1 MALSRLTKVDSGGIS
16 TTSDYRV
23 GVITATKFVGPVEG
37 SITATDASFSGNVT
51 IGGTLT
57 YEDVTN
63 IDSVGIITA
72 QSDVHVG
79 AGLSVVGVTTTT
91 DLTVEKSGNLNA
103 NIKSTSGWG
112 ALEVGGATAGYIDI
126 KKPFSDDFDLRLMV
140 DGTGTN
146 YISSNAANLK
156 LYAQGNNGIELGPY
170 GAASLKY
177 SNDTKLVTTGVGVSI
192 PKDLDVDGH
201 TNLDNVSIAGVTT
214 FAGNID
220 ANGGLDVGNIK
231 LGNAGIITAVTILA
245 SGYMTIDGDIS
256 ITTGKLRIPDTIEHY
271 GDSDTKI
278 RFPSLDTITFETAGS
293 ERLRIAS
300 DGVITGR
307 GELRLTE
314 GTSDVS
320 QGAEI
325 GSLMFLNP
333 ANDNKNAK
341 IAALRTTGTSGADLA
356 FYTRTHGDATN
367 SDGGIERLR
376 IDSAGNV
383 GLGTNVVSD
392 STGNARAFTIA
403 RSDANGQVRLI
414 LKNQATGFGNGAG
427 YHQGIDGANVFIE
440 NRTNGG
446 YIDFATFDSG
456 GSYGSRL
463 RITSNGVGIRT
474 TTQAEEMQVYLQQQE
489 QLYTMLKQK
498 RYKFTLMQLGEM
510 LVR

>member
-103 NIKSTSGWG
+103 NIKSTGGWG

-140 DGTGTN
+140 DGSGTN

-156 LYAQGNNGIELGPY
+156 LDAQGNNGIELGAY
-170 GAASLKY
+170 GAPSLKY

-214 FAGNID
+214 MTGNLSMGETLTVSGNNPNLTFTDTNSNPDFKIYGSNGTFSILDSTNGVNRFVINSIGNISISND
-220 ANGGLDVGNIK
+220 LDVDGHTNLDNVSISGISSTGNI
-231 LGNAGIITAVTILA
+231 
-245 SGYMTIDGDIS
+245 Y
-256 ITTGKLRIPDTIEHY
+256 ITTGGDGRKLSFAGDGSSHY
-271 GDSDTKI
+271 IKMDHTLNGPI
-278 RFPSLDTITFETAGS
+278 INGYGGIAFETN
-293 ERLRIAS
+293 
-300 DGVITGR
+300 
-307 GELRLTE
+307 
-314 GTSDVS
+314 GT
-320 QGAEI
+320 
-325 GSLMFLNP
+325 N
-333 ANDNKNAK
+333 
-341 IAALRTTGTSGADLA
+341 
-356 FYTRTHGDATN
+356 
-367 SDGGIERLR
+367 ERLR
-376 IDSAGNV
+376 IDTAGNV
-383 GLGTNVVSD
+383 GMGTNVVSD

-446 YIDFATFDSG
+446 YIDFATFLEDNQRKSTAIP
-456 GSYGSRL
+456 YQKLITTNVVIYQNFRL
-463 RITSNGVGIRT
+463 
-474 TTQAEEMQVYLQQQE
+474 QLKL
-489 QLYTMLKQK
+489 QLYPDYTFSKAL
-498 RYKFTLMQLGEM
+498 EH
-510 LVR
+510 